1 MWGDPQRY
9 NDVYFSRF
17 GYFFTGDYAII
28 DQDGYVWVL
37 GRSDEV
43 LKVAGHRLGTYELE
57 SALVAHP
64 YVAEAAVVG
73 APDEVKGEVPIAYVV
88 LKTGAPQGPNVTQ
101 ELRRWIRERIGA
113 IAEPKSIFVVSKLP
127 KTRSGKI
134 MRRIMKALALG
145 KPIGDVTTLED
156 EAAVEEV
163 RAAYEALQQEIVGEK
178 R

>member
-1 MWGDPQRY
+1 MWREPQRY
-9 NDVYFSRF
+9 NEVYFSRF
-17 GYFFTGDYAII
+17 GYFFTGDYAIK
-28 DQDGYVWVL
+28 DQDGYIWVL

-73 APDEVKGEVPIAYVV
+73 VPDEIKGEVPIAYVV
-88 LKTGAPQGPNVTQ
+88 LKADAPQGQETSR

-113 IAEPKSIFVVSKLP
+113 IAEPQSIFIVSKLP

-145 KPIGDVTTLED
+145 KPMGDITTLED

-163 RAAYEALQQEIVGEK
+163 KAAYEALQREIRGGK
-178 R
+178 F